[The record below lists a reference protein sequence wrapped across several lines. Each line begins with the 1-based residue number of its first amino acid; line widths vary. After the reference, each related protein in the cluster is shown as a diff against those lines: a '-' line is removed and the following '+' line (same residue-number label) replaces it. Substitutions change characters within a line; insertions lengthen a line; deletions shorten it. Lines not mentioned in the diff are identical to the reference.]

1 MFNFTD
7 FFTVNMEEELK
18 ENSSDL
24 KCISIRASSRNKI
37 VRIEGIK
44 AILEKNYTVAKNS
57 IMETIDFI
65 RDEFLK
71 DLDKVVQ
78 SKFALL
84 NKMKVNLEEQSDSF
98 ERGILEKH
106 LDDFLILNFT
116 VNDVTNTKYSVGY
129 IKTSPV
135 SPDSFRLIIT
145 KSTYHIGT
153 ELKILVKGKRFW
165 YPFLIHSLRSRV
177 EDSDGMEI
185 SSSVKDLEN
194 GSYVLAFCL
203 NNYGKFTIH
212 VTLYGRNIINSPTV
226 INIKRKDGYSK
237 CSTMNRYERDEEYYD
252 LTFEICDNS
261 RIFYCTEESHV
272 NDLTY
277 DEEIKV
283 DSVTGHLVCTISRE
297 NGVNLK
303 FPIALAVNSNN
314 EIVICDTGNNIVWL
328 LDELGTPKNIVIATG
343 SRKMVRPSAVVF
355 VDERSFV
362 VKDNY
367 ALHHFDTN
375 GYFIKSF
382 GHEELNRAFGLVLT
396 EDEKLVTL
404 NDATGNLA
412 IFNKHGQME
421 DCSIFE
427 PVNNKP
433 KHSMCRFMASY
444 KNELVVSDLGLNK
457 VYKTSLQGKTIQ
469 SFGKFGRMP
478 GEMHEPTG
486 IAFDSLGTM
495 IIADSMN
502 DRIQIFDSECDYL
515 GLVKL
520 SRPIRRP
527 SGITLTKDGW
537 LYVLSF
543 LDHTLSVFDLKLQE

>member
-343 SRKMVRPSAVVF
+343 
-355 VDERSFV
+355 
-362 VKDNY
+362 
-367 ALHHFDTN
+367 
-375 GYFIKSF
+375 
-382 GHEELNRAFGLVLT
+382 LVLT